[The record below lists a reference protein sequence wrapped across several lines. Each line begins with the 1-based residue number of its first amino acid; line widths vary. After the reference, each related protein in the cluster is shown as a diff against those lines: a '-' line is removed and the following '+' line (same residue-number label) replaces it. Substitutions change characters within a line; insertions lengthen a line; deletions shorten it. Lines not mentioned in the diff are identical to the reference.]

1 VDNVSDMISK
11 DQQTAAEQ
19 GKSTTALAEKLLPE
33 SDILSAIAEQS
44 AREISGGLGKVNEHP
59 SDGRPRGRLDIVL
72 AQLFDMKTDKKG
84 HSYRP
89 FDDLEDD
96 GDKQF
101 VAQLV
106 DKRYTQKNRNVTTR
120 EVQRVVDI
128 CAKVNIHWKTAH
140 NHKLATLE
148 DGTRPN
154 G

>member
-1 VDNVSDMISK
+1 MADLVSPA
-11 DQQTAAEQ
+11 QQAAAEA
-19 GKSTTALAEKLLPE
+19 GKSTTAIAEKLLPE
-33 SDILSAIAEQS
+33 EDLLSAIAEQAS
-44 AREISGGLGKVNEHP
+44 REISGGLGKVNEHP

-84 HSYRP
+84 HAFRP
-89 FDDLEDD
+89 FDDLEDE

-106 DKRYTQKNRNVTTR
+106 DKRYTQKNRTVTTR
-120 EVQRVVDI
+120 EVQRIVDI
-128 CAKVNIHWKTAH
+128 CAKVNISWKNAH

-148 DGTRPN
+148 NGERPN